1 MNDRQKKLFD
11 RLERATETIWKNP
24 KTSTEVIIIF
34 EEFVSAI
41 EQIATD
47 LTVYIDE
54 QVAGDLREIIRSCP
68 A

>member
-1 MNDRQKKLFD
+1 MNDKQRELFD
-11 RLERATETIWKNP
+11 RLKRATETIWKNP

-34 EEFVSAI
+34 EEFVSSI
-41 EQIATD
+41 EQIAAD
-47 LTVYIDE
+47 LTVNIDE